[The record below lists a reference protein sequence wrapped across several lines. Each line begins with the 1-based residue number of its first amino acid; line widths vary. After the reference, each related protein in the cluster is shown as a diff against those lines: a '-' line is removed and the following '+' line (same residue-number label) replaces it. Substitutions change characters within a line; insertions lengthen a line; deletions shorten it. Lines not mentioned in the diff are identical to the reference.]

1 MINSGWLI
9 GWVGAKEGRAHRFR
23 QGMTHREEP
32 CHPRRRA
39 SRAASG
45 VTPTRLYTSTACPLK
60 RVVRPA
66 VVDKLRVAKQRR
78 ENGGATCHL
87 PCAAT
92 VPSPSQRRKRVARPL
107 APTRAQVRRLGFRR
121 IRCWRRGTGASTAAP
136 RTMTTVLCRIDTLT
150 CMWRAAAD
158 SHGGADRSGRLR
170 QPAGPGRLHG
180 AQRD

>member
-1 MINSGWLI
+1 MVN
-9 GWVGAKEGRAHRFR
+9 WVGRCKGGTRPQVLTR
-23 QGMTHREEP
+23 QGVTQREAP
-32 CHPRRRA
+32 CHPRQRT

-60 RVVRPA
+60 RVIRPA
-66 VVDKLRVAKQRR
+66 VVDKLRVAKKQCR

-136 RTMTTVLCRIDTLT
+136 RTMTTVLCRIDTA
-150 CMWRAAAD
+150 CGGRRRGRFSWR
-158 SHGGADRSGRLR
+158 GRSLWPITTAGRAR
-170 QPAGPGRLHG
+170 PPSRCST
-180 AQRD
+180 